1 MAANEGRK
9 MVGTVRRNK
18 ILVTMTI
25 GALGLWGIAGPKESV
40 AQSRY
45 SNSGWQ
51 DPSTQPSNQ
60 HTNQNS
66 GYQAPRKHRT
76 DARMRK
82 LLKELRGLIREAGEA
97 GAADRRFLRDLRK
110 LVRRYD
116 RPRRKL
122 ILFDNFSDGNLSHSP
137 GWRAS
142 GAGIHVSSYNGLR
155 MRYNPHRQ
163 NQHNQNSRQDSR
175 EALIG
180 SILGQLTG
188 QQAPQ
193 QPQQHQ
199 IQSKPPRL
207 TSAVTIPNSFSLEL
221 QFGSSSPAAGRFIVG
236 VTQGKR
242 RLGYRLAYNPHSN
255 QPIELIRRGKR
266 GAAIIDATHG
276 RLKLEDGKL
285 HKLQL
290 SRDRHGEMTV
300 RVDGKVLIRTVDR
313 AFRGQFNG
321 VIMVNRGGDYTIR
334 SIRVDGESL

>member
-1 MAANEGRK
+1 MMDGK
-9 MVGTVRRNK
+9 IRRIQ
-18 ILVTMTI
+18 ILIAVII
-25 GALGLWGIAGPKESV
+25 GALGMWTIVGPTGAA

-51 DPSTQPSNQ
+51 DPSTQRSNQ
-60 HTNQNS
+60 HADQTPGLHQ
-66 GYQAPRKHRT
+66 PREHRA

-82 LLKELRGLIREAGEA
+82 LLKELRGLIHEAGEA

-116 RPRRKL
+116 RPRRKR
-122 ILFDNFSDGNLSHSP
+122 ILFDNFSDGNLSHNP

-155 MRYNPHRQ
+155 LRYNPHHRTQ
-163 NQHNQNSRQDSR
+163 NNQNSRQSSR
-175 EALIG
+175 DALIG
-180 SILGQLTG
+180 SILDQLAG
-188 QQAPQ
+188 QQPKP

-207 TSAVTIPNSFSLEL
+207 FSGVVIPNSFSLEL
-221 QFGSSSPAAGRFIVG
+221 QFGSSSPDAGRFVVG

-255 QPIELIRRGKR
+255 QPIELVRRGKR

-313 AFRGQFNG
+313 AFRGRFDG
-321 VIMVNRGGDYTIR
+321 VTMINRGGDYTIR
-334 SIRVDGESL
+334 SIRVDGERP